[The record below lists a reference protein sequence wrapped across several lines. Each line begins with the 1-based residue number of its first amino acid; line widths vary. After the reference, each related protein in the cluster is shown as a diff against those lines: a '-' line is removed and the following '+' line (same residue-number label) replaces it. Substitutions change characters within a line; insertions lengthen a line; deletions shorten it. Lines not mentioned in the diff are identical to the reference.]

1 MWWVIAGV
9 IVVAAVVWYACVKK
23 GCKPKG
29 Q

>member
-1 MWWVIAGV
+1 MWWLIAIVV
-9 IVVAAVVWYACVKK
+9 IVVAGLCWFGCKK